1 VNGGRLLAAV
11 CAAAL
16 ALALPAAATAQGGG
30 TAAGL
35 RNAAAR
41 LISAELAGDGA
52 TVCGVLDSSL
62 TATIDGRTC
71 AQRWDARSAALRA
84 TARGRHELRAD
95 LRAAANAPVAISE
108 SYGSI
113 ALPAPLLAGRTRFYW
128 TADCWMLVG

>member
-1 VNGGRLLAAV
+1 VSGRLLPAV
-11 CAAAL
+11 CAAAI

-35 RNAAAR
+35 RAAAAR

-84 TARGRHELRAD
+84 TARGRRELRAD
-95 LRAAANAPVAISE
+95 LRAAANAPVAISGL
-108 SYGSI
+108 YGSI
-113 ALPAPLLAGRTRFYW
+113 ALPAPLLAGSTRFYW
-128 TADCWMLVG
+128 TANCWMLVR